1 MTEMKILAQGLQFP
15 EGPVVRPDGSVLVVE
30 IRRETITR
38 IAPDGAAEILAT
50 PGGGPNGLAVGPDA
64 ALYLCNNGG
73 FLFQDLGGYT
83 HTRAGMHP
91 GYTTGRI
98 ERVDA
103 RTGALSLLYDR
114 CGEHPLSG
122 PNDIVFDEHG
132 GFYFTDLGKNRL
144 RERDH
149 GGVYY
154 ARADG
159 SEIVPVA
166 YPMVSPNGIG
176 LSPDGKT
183 VYVAETETAR
193 LWAFDLE
200 APGRPRR
207 HGFPSP
213 NGGRLVCGLGGYQR
227 FDSLAVAASGNICV
241 ATLVTGCITIVS
253 PGGEVLD
260 QVKTGD
266 PMTTNIAFGGVDMR
280 TACLT
285 LSGTGRLAEM
295 RWPEPGL
302 RLAHN

>member
-1 MTEMKILAQGLQFP
+1 MNGFQVAISAKSVRIDQTFFGGASISIRVSMRRSAIRQTLRVLSAKRIGAGRRARQGVNCGQ
-15 EGPVVRPDGSVLVVE
+15 
-30 IRRETITR
+30 I
-38 IAPDGAAEILAT
+38 
-50 PGGGPNGLAVGPDA
+50 
-64 ALYLCNNGG
+64 
-73 FLFQDLGGYT
+73 Q
-83 HTRAGMHP
+83 
-91 GYTTGRI
+91 I
-98 ERVDA
+98 E
-103 RTGALSLLYDR
+103 
-114 CGEHPLSG
+114 
-122 PNDIVFDEHG
+122 
-132 GFYFTDLGKNRL
+132 
-144 RERDH
+144 
-149 GGVYY
+149 
-154 ARADG
+154 

-266 PMTTNIAFGGVDMR
+266 PMTTNIAFGGADMR
-280 TACLT
+280 TAYLT
-285 LSGTGRLAEM
+285 LSATYR
-295 RWPEPGL
+295 RSWPHPML
-302 RLAHN
+302 